1 MSDMKISYPYV
12 SKRRLFMF
20 RFRQVLTL
28 VLILAAVICP
38 IVNYLTKGPMWS
50 LVAIW
55 GMIIVWRTFLAPDV
69 LEFSAL
75 SFAFRL
81 SAYILILITLIG
93 ILLSPG
99 WLGFVLPIIGFS
111 SLIISAIL
119 YIINVSK
126 HKTDA
131 MPLIVEIL
139 AALIAFFAVYFATG
153 ILNWPMIVLGSMAS
167 IFLLVGIV
175 AFHRSLWNELKKRLH
190 TT

>member
-1 MSDMKISYPYV
+1 MSDMKISYPYA
-12 SKRRLFMF
+12 SRRRLFMF

-139 AALIAFFAVYFATG
+139 AALIAFFAVYFTTG

>member
-1 MSDMKISYPYV
+1 
-12 SKRRLFMF
+12 MF

-139 AALIAFFAVYFATG
+139 AALIAFFAVYFVTG